1 MFLFCTGSWE
11 PLKAEDGA
19 DLLLTLKVK
28 SDQPV
33 TSVMDAI
40 SKRAAA
46 LGGSK
51 DDVVQIDPKTVS
63 VRLPGYND
71 DIKRAVR
78 IMEKRALLELK
89 LVDNKANVAAA
100 ERGDIPSEDE
110 ILYQMDRNPR
120 TGQVLPK
127 GYVLKKQVLMTGD
140 VITDARVQPLKMG
153 SMLIRME
160 FNSVGAR
167 EFERITSE
175 NINER
180 LAIILDNRV
189 YSAPV
194 IKDRI
199 SGGSAVIVGTFSP
212 EEAEELALVLRCGPV
227 VAPMEVVKSEWL
239 KPSSSNR

>member
-1 MFLFCTGSWE
+1 MDYFASHEKELREIPGRTHVVVVYAIIALVFLFCTGSWE

-140 VITDARVQPLKMG
+140 VITDA
-153 SMLIRME
+153 
-160 FNSVGAR
+160 A
-167 EFERITSE
+167 
-175 NINER
+175 
-180 LAIILDNRV
+180 
-189 YSAPV
+189 
-194 IKDRI
+194 
-199 SGGSAVIVGTFSP
+199 SP
-212 EEAEELALVLRCGPV
+212 A
-227 VAPMEVVKSEWL
+227 S
-239 KPSSSNR
+239 